1 MTLNA
6 FMTEDTGLRLMEYCD
21 TLNSNAKTH
30 VSDLDVTGAYPN
42 ATRVA
47 NVSKDTTHRE
57 LVKIEGMKKEEFMM
71 HNINIMFAKTN
82 SLEYAQQMFKLP
94 SFFKLLEELKI

>member
-1 MTLNA
+1 MV
-6 FMTEDTGLRLMEYCD
+6 EDTGLALMTECD
-21 TLNSNAKTH
+21 TLTSNAKTH

-57 LVKIEGMKKEEFMM
+57 LVKIEYMEKSDFMI
-71 HNINIMFAKTN
+71 HNINLMFSNTN
-82 SLEYAQQMFKLP
+82 SLEYAQQMFGLP
-94 SFFKLLEELKI
+94 SFYKVLENKYHIA

>member
-1 MTLNA
+1 MV
-6 FMTEDTGLRLMEYCD
+6 EDTGLDLMKECS
-21 TLNSNAKTH
+21 LLRSNAKTH

-57 LVKIEGMKKEEFMM
+57 LVKIEGMDKLEFMI
-71 HNINIMFAKTN
+71 HNINIMFSNTN
-82 SLEYAQQMFKLP
+82 SLEYSQQMFKLP
-94 SFFKLLEELKI
+94 SLYKMLENGKRSYIA

>member
-1 MTLNA
+1 MMENNGLGVMDECSTLIGNVR
-6 FMTEDTGLRLMEYCD
+6 T
-21 TLNSNAKTH
+21 N
-30 VSDLDVTGAYPN
+30 VSDIDVTGAYPN

-57 LVKIEGMKKEEFMM
+57 LAKIEGMVKEDFML
-71 HNINIMFAKTN
+71 HNINLMFSNTN

-94 SFFKLLEELKI
+94 SLYKLIGE

>member
-1 MTLNA
+1 MV
-6 FMTEDTGLRLMEYCD
+6 EDTGLKLMNNCK
-21 TLNSNAKTH
+21 TLSSNAKTY

-57 LVKIEGMKKEEFMM
+57 LVKIEYMEKSDFMI
-71 HNINIMFAKTN
+71 HNINLMFSNTN
-82 SLEYAQQMFKLP
+82 SLEYAQQMFGLP
-94 SFFKLLEELKI
+94 SFYKVLENKYHIA